1 MLLRNS
7 AYAIE
12 EYCLDNEIM
21 INKTISFAVYSTVVC
36 KPFPLVS
43 NVKYS
48 LNST

>member
-12 EYCLDNEIM
+12 EYFLHNELM
-21 INKTISFAVYSTVVC
+21 IYKTVSFVVYSIVVC
-36 KPFPLVS
+36 KPLTLVS

-48 LNST
+48 LNSK